1 MHLQILKWPQLTM
14 FLHRAERSRAHSKQT
29 PYCHPGSMLC
39 IYALEDSISTK
50 AVELTLLIRRP
61 SAFLKTKTGHKSNTD
76 NMHSTI
82 DASIQAMLDTC
93 AAARARQLGTK
104 PHPVRLYTR
113 HGRCAH

>member
-39 IYALEDSISTK
+39 IYVLADSISTK

-82 DASIQAMLDTC
+82 DASI
-93 AAARARQLGTK
+93 
-104 PHPVRLYTR
+104 
-113 HGRCAH
+113 